1 MKLFMGVFAG
11 MAIWGFSVGANG
23 GALIAVA
30 MIGLV
35 YYAQRMYTQQD
46 QDYNNSP
53 CSARKAPATLDL
65 LDAEGC
71 ECSAPVF
78 HRQISRSELEN

>member
-1 MKLFMGVFAG
+1 MKLFMLLFLG
-11 MAIWGFSVGANG
+11 MAAWGCYVGAYG

-35 YYAQRMYTQQD
+35 YYGQRVFAKQE

-65 LDAEGC
+65 IDAEGC

-78 HRQISRSELEN
+78 RRQISESELEK

>member
-1 MKLFMGVFAG
+1 MKLFMVLFAF
-11 MAIWGFSVGANG
+11 MAVWGFAVGATG

-35 YYAQRMYTQQD
+35 YYGQRKFAQQD

-65 LDAEGC
+65 LDTEGC

-78 HRQISRSELEN
+78 HRQISKSELEN